1 MRSLPLSLPVL
12 ALVACAG
19 QSPYDR
25 ARVSQELRE
34 RAGFSLRATSQPEPA
49 IPPGVNLGD
58 GLSEDEA
65 VATALWN
72 NGPFQ
77 AELATLGLARADL
90 IEAGMIRNP
99 LLTLF
104 LPWGPRQLE
113 LTATL
118 PLEAL
123 WQRGRRVKAA
133 RLDVERVANGLVQ
146 TGLDLVRDV
155 KVAHAEVVA
164 AQQREVIARQS
175 REVRNRLAE
184 IAASRLRAGD
194 ISVLEAEAVRI
205 DSLQA
210 AEEVNLRATAAA
222 SARDGLATLLG
233 LDPARPGF
241 SVPAVSPAAREAGDV
256 EAAVRDAL
264 ALRPDLRAAELA
276 IEGAAARLG
285 WEKTRIV
292 PNFSAA
298 TKGAGTGPEWVI
310 GPGFALEIPL
320 FNQNQGPR
328 ARAHA
333 EIERT
338 LWQYAAARSRIGQEV
353 RDAHRRYLHA
363 IERQSLLRTGILPA
377 LDENVRRAQKA
388 FAAGEVPYLFV
399 LETMRQRL
407 DAGLREAD
415 TTAELARAA
424 AQLDRSI
431 GRKRVRPN

>member
-1 MRSLPLSLPVL
+1 MKTTLLVVVVL
-12 ALVACAG
+12 ALGCAG

-25 ARVSQELRE
+25 ARVSQELQA
-34 RAGFSLRATSQPEPA
+34 RAGFGLRAGGKTEVSV
-49 IPPGVNLGD
+49 PPGVNLTD

-65 VATALWN
+65 VAIALWN
-72 NGPFQ
+72 NGAFQ
-77 AELATLGLARADL
+77 ADLASLGLARADL

-99 LLTLF
+99 LMTLF

-118 PLEAL
+118 PIEAL
-123 WQRGRRVKAA
+123 WQRGRRVEAA
-133 RLDVERVANGLVQ
+133 RLDVERVAHGLVQ
-146 TGLDLVRDV
+146 NGLDLIRDV

-164 AQQREVIARQS
+164 AQQREALARQS
-175 REVRNRLAE
+175 RDVRNRLAE
-184 IAASRLRAGD
+184 IGAARLRAGD
-194 ISVLEAEAVRI
+194 ISVLESEAVRI

-210 AEEVNLRATAAA
+210 AEEVNQQASAAA
-222 SARDGLATLLG
+222 SARDALRTLLG
-233 LDPARPGF
+233 LGAQPAF
-241 SVPAVSPAAREAGDV
+241 TVPPVSPAPRATGDV
-256 EAAVRDAL
+256 EAAVREAL
-264 ALRPDLRAAELA
+264 AARPDLRAAELA
-276 IEGAAARLG
+276 IEGAGARLG

-292 PNFSAA
+292 SNLSAA
-298 TKGAGTGPEWVI
+298 TKGSGVGTEWVI

-338 LWQYAAARSRIGQEV
+338 LWLYAAARSRISQEV
-353 RDAHRRYLHA
+353 RDAHRRYLRA
-363 IERQSLLRTGILPA
+363 VERQGILRAGILPA

-431 GRKRVRPN
+431 GRKRVGAN